1 MFASLLIH
9 SLFVTEVLPEM
20 VINFIPSVAPTLTY
34 IVEKLTKD
42 GWERAKQNNKK

>member
-20 VINFIPSVAPTLTY
+20 VINFMPSVDPTLTY
-34 IVEKLTKD
+34 IVEKLTND
-42 GWERAKQNNKK
+42 G